1 VILKLAKVRPHQQ
14 ETQRTCSAA
23 CLRAVLL
30 HHGKDV
36 PEALLSKAIGVADFG
51 AELYQIVGAARAL
64 GFTAKQVEFKSL
76 SDAFRLL
83 EQDIPLICD
92 VQSWTKKG
100 SGHYV
105 VLVNEHGG
113 RVNIMDPN
121 VSGNWRTMSA
131 KDFDERWWD
140 GDNVYRGR
148 VLRRPAVIVRPR

>member
-1 VILKLAKVRPHQQ
+1 MLKLAKVRPHQQ

-30 HHGKDV
+30 HHGKDI
-36 PEALLSKAIGVADFG
+36 PESVLSKAIGVAHYG
-51 AELYQIVGAARAL
+51 AELYQIVGTARAL
-64 GFTAKQVEFKSL
+64 GFRAKQVEFESMEA
-76 SDAFRLL
+76 AFKYLRKDL
-83 EQDIPLICD
+83 PLICD

-105 VLVNEHGG
+105 VLVSESGG

-121 VSGNWRTMSA
+121 VEGNWRTMSGG
-131 KDFDERWWD
+131 DFDKRWWD

-148 VLRRPAVIVRPR
+148 VLRRPAVIIEPR